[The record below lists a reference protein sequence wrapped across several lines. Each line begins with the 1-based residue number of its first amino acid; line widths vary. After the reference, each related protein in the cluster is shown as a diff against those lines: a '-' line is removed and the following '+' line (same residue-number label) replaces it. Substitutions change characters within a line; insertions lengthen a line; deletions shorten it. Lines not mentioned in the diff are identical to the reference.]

1 MEDALEL
8 LDLAV
13 AGVALYS
20 PSSLLDDELRDGVLG
35 IQRHIDR
42 LKVLHA
48 RLLHE
53 AEARRLWAGTGFR
66 SVADWLAGTTKTSI
80 GDAMS
85 RKRLGEALGA
95 SPELDAAAEAGE
107 VSAATAESLF
117 DAVTSVPEGADAADV
132 AGLVDACKG
141 ADPRDAKD
149 AADTWKSTFST
160 ETPEEAEA
168 RRYAKR
174 SLTTKKLGDGMSS
187 LTLVAPS
194 IDVRQVT
201 NAITHI
207 AGKPSAGDARTT
219 EQRMA
224 DGLIQLAVAY
234 AKGEVTGGREN
245 PNLLIIIDADNPDTA
260 VTSFGDRIP
269 AHVARFLCEQA
280 TIQRVITAGSHILD
294 LGRSVR
300 YATDAQYTALVA
312 RDGGCRFED
321 CRIPPAWC
329 DVDHLIGWED
339 GGTTDLDN
347 LGLWCRHH
355 HKLKHSPGVKV
366 LGNAHNLRL
375 QLADGTIINCPP
387 KTRQRP
393 PQQAAA

>member
-1 MEDALEL
+1 MDDALEL

-13 AGVALYS
+13 AGVALY
-20 PSSLLDDELRDGVLG
+20 PPASLLDDQLRAGVLG
-35 IQRHIDR
+35 VQRHIDR

-53 AEARRLWAGTGFR
+53 ADSRRLYAR
-66 SVADWLAGTTKTSI
+66 SGYRDMADWLAGKSKTSR
-80 GDAMS
+80 GDALS

-95 SPELDAAAEAGE
+95 SRELDAAAEAGE

-117 DAVTSVPEGADAADV
+117 DAVTSVPDGASAGDV
-132 AGLVDACKG
+132 ADLVEACKG
-141 ADPRDAKD
+141 ADPRDARE
-149 AADTWKSTFST
+149 AADVWKTTFSS

-168 RRYAKR
+168 RRFAKR
-174 SLTTKKLGDGMSS
+174 SLLTKRLGDGMGE
-187 LTLVAPS
+187 LRAVLPIV
-194 IDVRQVT
+194 DLRQVT

-207 AGKPSAGDARTT
+207 AGKPSENDKRTT

-224 DGLIQLAVAY
+224 DGLLQLAVAY

-245 PNLLIIIDADNPDTA
+245 PNLLIIIDAENPDSA
-260 VTSFGDRIP
+260 VTSFGDRMP

-280 TIQRVITAGSHILD
+280 MVQRVIMAGSHVLD

-300 YATDAQYTALVA
+300 YATEAQYRALVA
-312 RDGGCRFED
+312 RDGGCRVET
-321 CRIPPAWC
+321 CNIPPEWC
-329 DVDHLIGWED
+329 DVDHLIAWED
-339 GGTTDLDN
+339 GGPTDLCN
-347 LGLWCRHH
+347 LGLWCRFH

-366 LGNAHNLRL
+366 LGDINNLRL
-375 QLADGTIINCPP
+375 QLADGTILNCPP
-387 KTRQRP
+387 KRRRP